1 MKLLGLIIVAL
12 ILTGCAS
19 TRSISFS
26 PSQDYAVTVESA
38 LFDSVRTEPNDTTLF
53 NEGKAIGFI
62 RTEPVPTDVASTE
75 AFLETLRKASESET
89 VKTRPLHFSGK
100 FTGFAVINRD
110 YFTGYLATK
119 EDANTILVISFPEDE
134 FDEIAE
140 SISSGI

>member
-1 MKLLGLIIVAL
+1 MKLLGSIIVAL

-19 TRSISFS
+19 TQSISFS

-53 NEGKAIGFI
+53 DEGKALGFI
-62 RTEPVPTDVASTE
+62 RTEQVPTDVASTT
-75 AFLETLRKASESET
+75 AFLKTLRKASESET
-89 VKTRPLHFSGK
+89 VKARPLNFSDG
-100 FTGFAVINRD
+100 FTGFSVKNRD
-110 YFTGYLATK
+110 YVTGYLATK
-119 EDANTILVISFPEDE
+119 DDASTILVISFPEEE